1 MKKTA
6 QGVLLSLLI
15 LIGVS
20 FSQIVSEIRIEGN
33 KYLTEELIKSLLVSK
48 EGSRFSVER
57 VREDI
62 RRLFSTGFFKNVEVY
77 KEGEEDVKLIYK
89 VEDLPVIYSIE
100 FQGNKEIDSDDLSQ
114 KLGIETKVG
123 ELDPEEL
130 LKDYTSSPAVEEKLQ
145 IQRRLKL
152 GRVLSHKEIK
162 DIEKRI
168 KDIYLEEGYPEVQ
181 VSYRIIP
188 KKGASK
194 LLFII
199 KEGEER
205 YVGDIEFIGNKTFKS
220 RKLKKLLKTED
231 RNIFLF
237 RWKPT
242 FSEEVL
248 KEDIETLKEF
258 YKDEGF
264 LEVNIS
270 YKVEAKNGRRDI
282 KIFIEEGSRYKL
294 GKFEIE
300 GNTLF
305 AYSELVGDLLRK
317 NKGGFY
323 KKSLIEGVKGNV
335 KARYSE
341 IGFVTAQVQEEKHVN
356 VKDKKVDIKLK
367 IKEGKPVYVDKIE
380 IRGNYETRDYVLRR
394 EMRAHEGSLASKKS
408 MDRSRTRILSLGY
421 YDEVNIRPIPKDE
434 DKWDLFMK
442 IRERFTGQFSVGLSY
457 NQVTGL
463 SGFLSARKGNFRG
476 TGDILGGSISYGSQY
491 RDNSLSYTHKWF
503 LKKPIDLSGSI
514 FDRRIEYTTY
524 TVQRTGFKVDVSREF
539 REFWRVS
546 FGISVQRIRYS
557 DIDEDAV
564 SFIKRQEGT
573 RDSRKLIF
581 TVRRDTR
588 DYYLFPKKGAL
599 TELSTSLA
607 VPVLGGTE
615 KFFKLR
621 FSHASY
627 WQDKIFDTGLIL
639 SGKGTIGF
647 VEAYGGTDVPL
658 DERFF
663 VGGDFT
669 IRGYDYGYAGTIDA
683 NGDPIGSTKEL
694 FFNFEA
700 NYPITKIVYAGA
712 FLDIGMGAEN
722 WGDFKPGNL
731 RGGVGVGI
739 RLITPF
745 APIKIDLAYK
755 LKKVPGDTSP
765 TRVHFILGGFF

>member
-1 MKKTA
+1 M
-6 QGVLLSLLI
+6 
-15 LIGVS
+15 
-20 FSQIVSEIRIEGN
+20 
-33 KYLTEELIKSLLVSK
+33 
-48 EGSRFSVER
+48 R
-57 VREDI
+57 V
-62 RRLFSTGFFKNVEVY
+62 
-77 KEGEEDVKLIYK
+77 
-89 VEDLPVIYSIE
+89 
-100 FQGNKEIDSDDLSQ
+100 
-114 KLGIETKVG
+114 
-123 ELDPEEL
+123 
-130 LKDYTSSPAVEEKLQ
+130 
-145 IQRRLKL
+145 
-152 GRVLSHKEIK
+152 
-162 DIEKRI
+162 
-168 KDIYLEEGYPEVQ
+168 
-181 VSYRIIP
+181 
-188 KKGASK
+188 
-194 LLFII
+194 
-199 KEGEER
+199 
-205 YVGDIEFIGNKTFKS
+205 
-220 RKLKKLLKTED
+220 
-231 RNIFLF
+231 
-237 RWKPT
+237 
-242 FSEEVL
+242 
-248 KEDIETLKEF
+248 
-258 YKDEGF
+258 
-264 LEVNIS
+264 
-270 YKVEAKNGRRDI
+270 
-282 KIFIEEGSRYKL
+282 
-294 GKFEIE
+294 
-300 GNTLF
+300 
-305 AYSELVGDLLRK
+305 
-317 NKGGFY
+317 
-323 KKSLIEGVKGNV
+323 
-335 KARYSE
+335 
-341 IGFVTAQVQEEKHVN
+341 
-356 VKDKKVDIKLK
+356 
-367 IKEGKPVYVDKIE
+367 
-380 IRGNYETRDYVLRR
+380 
-394 EMRAHEGSLASKKS
+394 HEGSLASKKS

-539 REFWRVS
+539 REFWRAS
-546 FGISVQRIRYS
+546 LGISVQRIRYS